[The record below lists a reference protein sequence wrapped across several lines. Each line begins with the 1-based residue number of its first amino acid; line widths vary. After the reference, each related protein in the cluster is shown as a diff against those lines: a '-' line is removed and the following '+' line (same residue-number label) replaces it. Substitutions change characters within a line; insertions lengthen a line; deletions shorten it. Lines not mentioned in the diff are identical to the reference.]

1 MSFFINLSRGCGLD
15 GLSGIPIINNKLV
28 RPLLIFS
35 KDQILKFAKDNNI
48 TWREDSSNDSNDYL
62 RNDIRNNIIP
72 RFKKLN
78 PSLLKSFNNT
88 LSFLQGSKSILNKK
102 IDEVYD
108 LITTNDR
115 YQTKYDINKILELN
129 NLDIYL
135 HEFFYKSFK
144 RLWFR
149 WTFWYTYH

>member
-1 MSFFINLSRGCGLD
+1 MDTFFINLSRGCGLD
-15 GLSGIPIINNKLV
+15 GLSGIPTINNKLV

-88 LSFLQGSKSILNKK
+88 LSFS
-102 IDEVYD
+102 
-108 LITTNDR
+108 
-115 YQTKYDINKILELN
+115 
-129 NLDIYL
+129 
-135 HEFFYKSFK
+135 
-144 RLWFR
+144 
-149 WTFWYTYH
+149 